1 MSEMRRKWT
10 DVSDMKAD
18 IAAIKQ
24 MLLLG
29 GGGTTDTGR
38 PGMGAGS
45 SDISSGRSTG
55 GSAVPLST
63 GARTAIVS
71 NNKGAGGPFPLGA
84 HGHVKGV
91 EQEHSMGHISGDDM
105 EHMDA
110 ADIERHCMGE

>member
-1 MSEMRRKWT
+1 MRRKWT

-29 GGGTTDTGR
+29 GGTTGIGR
-38 PGMGAGS
+38 PGMGASS
-45 SDISSGRSTG
+45 SDISSGNSAG
-55 GSAVPLST
+55 GSAVPRPT

-71 NNKGAGGPFPLGA
+71 NNKGAGGPFPLEA

-105 EHMDA
+105 ENMDA
-110 ADIERHCMGE
+110 ADIERHCMGSEME